1 MSVKTSNAFG
11 DITIDNNAIAVV
23 AGYNALD
30 CYGVVDLVARNAK
43 ESFNELFKNKSL
55 SRGVK
60 ITSVGN
66 HITVDLN
73 VILKY
78 GVSINA
84 VAESCKSA
92 VKYGV
97 EKFTGMIV
105 DAVNIKVIGV
115 RV

>member
-1 MSVKTSNAFG
+1 MFVKTSNAFG

-23 AGYNALD
+23 AGFNALE
-30 CYGVVDLVARNAK
+30 CYGVVDLVSKSMK
-43 ESFNELFKNKSL
+43 ENFGELFKNRSFA
-55 SRGVK
+55 RGVK
-60 ITSVGN
+60 IVSVNN

-78 GVSINA
+78 GISITA
-84 VAESCKSA
+84 VADSLKST
-92 VKYGV
+92 VKYSV

>member
-23 AGYNALD
+23 AGYNALE

-43 ESFNELFKNKSL
+43 ESFNELFKSKSL
-55 SRGVK
+55 TRGVS

-66 HITVDLN
+66 RITVDLN

-84 VAESCKSA
+84 VAQSIKSTI
-92 VKYGV
+92 KYSV

>member
-1 MSVKTSNAFG
+1 MFVKTSNAFG
-11 DITIDNNAIAVV
+11 DITIDNDAIAVV

-30 CYGVVDLVARNAK
+30 CYGVIDLVSRNTK
-43 ESFNELFKNKSL
+43 ESFGELFKNRSFA
-55 SRGVK
+55 RGVR
-60 ITSVGN
+60 ITSTDN
-66 HITVDLN
+66 HITVDLS

-78 GVSINA
+78 GVSITA
-84 VAESCKSA
+84 VCDSVKST
-92 VKYGV
+92 VKYSV

>member
-55 SRGVK
+55 ARGVK

-84 VAESCKSA
+84 VAESCKST

>member
-11 DITIDNNAIAVV
+11 DITINNDAIAVV
-23 AGYNALD
+23 AGYNALE

-43 ESFNELFKNKSL
+43 ESFNEIFKNKSL
-55 SRGVK
+55 ARGVK
-60 ITSVGN
+60 ITSTGN
-66 HITVDLN
+66 HIVVDLN
-73 VILKY
+73 IILKY

-84 VAESCKSA
+84 VADSVKKT
-92 VKYGV
+92 VKYSV

-105 DAVNIKVIGV
+105 DAVNLNVIGV

>member
-11 DITIDNNAIAVV
+11 DISIIDDAIAVV
-23 AGYNALD
+23 AGYTALD
-30 CYGVVDLVARNAK
+30 CYGVVDLVSRKATD
-43 ESFNELFKNKSL
+43 SFKELFKKQAL

-60 ITSVGN
+60 ITSYKN
-66 HITVDLN
+66 HITIDLN

-78 GVSINA
+78 GISISA
-84 VAESCKSA
+84 VADSLKSS
-92 VKYGV
+92 VKYNV